1 MSVEKI
7 GVHDHVLTF
16 FDLPPEPGEAY
27 RASVDD
33 DGGAV
38 VEREEAR
45 PMTRPIRSMI
55 AALCKQ
61 NADLYEENVDL
72 RDLCRDLYA
81 FLASWSSRV
90 PCVDSCRHFDAKDG
104 CMVTG
109 MCWFASKL
117 KAMGI
122 EART

>member
-1 MSVEKI
+1 MSAEKI

-16 FDLPPEPGEAY
+16 FDLPPEPGDELHGG
-27 RASVDD
+27 D
-33 DGGAV
+33 DGETMAEKG
-38 VEREEAR
+38 ELR

-61 NADLYEENVDL
+61 NADLYQENVDL
-72 RDLCRDLYA
+72 RELCRDLYA

-90 PCVDSCRHFDAKDG
+90 PCVDSCKHFDAKDG

-109 MCWFASKL
+109 RCWFASKL